1 MKHRPILLSLLNG
14 VKMLPDSE
22 YHLLKELVEA
32 PSPSGFEGP
41 AQRVI
46 KQFIEPL
53 ADQLQV
59 DVMGNMMA
67 WLKGQGGPRV
77 MLAGHCDEIGFMVQY
92 ITDEGFI
99 YFGAIGGVDPH
110 LSPGQRIDIHTS
122 GGALKGIIG
131 KKAIHL
137 IDVKDRDSVIKLKDQ
152 YIDIGCS
159 SRSEVEKL
167 LRIGDPITFSVGL
180 ERLQNGRLTSRAL
193 DDKMGAFIVSQVF
206 AEIKKAGGA
215 AAELVCVSTV
225 QEEVGL
231 RGGTTSGYGVDP
243 DLAIVVEVTHATDT
257 PDVDPK
263 GIGRVEVGKGP
274 VLARGANINPVLFE
288 LLIETA
294 AAENIPIQIIG
305 VPRATGTDANA
316 LQLTRGGVATA
327 LLGIPLRY
335 MHTPVELLAESDLQA
350 AIKLLSATVLRLKA
364 GQSFLP
370 H

>member
-1 MKHRPILLSLLNG
+1 
-14 VKMLPDSE
+14 MLPDSE
-22 YHLLKELVEA
+22 FNFLKQLVEA
-32 PSPSGFEGP
+32 PSPSGFETP

-46 KQFIEPL
+46 KENLAPL
-53 ADQLQV
+53 ADHV
-59 DVMGNMMA
+59 KIDVMGNMMVR
-67 WLKGQGGPRV
+67 LDGRGGPRM

-110 LSPGQRIDIHTS
+110 LSPGQRIDIHS
-122 GGALKGIIG
+122 ANGVIKGIIG

-137 IDVKDRDSVIKLKDQ
+137 IEVKDRDKVIALKEQ
-152 YIDIGCS
+152 YIDIGCG
-159 SRSEVEKL
+159 SREEVEAL
-167 LRIGDPITFSVGL
+167 IQIGDPITFSVGL
-180 ERLQNGRLTSRAL
+180 ERLQQGRITSRAL
-193 DDKMGAFIVSQVF
+193 DDKMGSFIVSRVF
-206 AEIKKAGGA
+206 AEVKNAGGA
-215 AAELVCVSTV
+215 TSELVCVSTV

-243 DLAIVVEVTHATDT
+243 DVAIVVEVTHATDT

-274 VLARGANINPVLFE
+274 VLARGANINPVLFN
-288 LLIETA
+288 LLVETA
-294 AAENIPIQIIG
+294 KQEEIPIQIIG
-305 VPRATGTDANA
+305 VPRATGTDANS

-350 AIKLLSATVLRLKA
+350 AIKLLTAFVLRIEKD
-364 GQSFLP
+364 QSFIPL
-370 H
+370 